1 MNLIKLTDS
10 KGQTQNSTQWG
21 EGQTHSLPSTPDPQ
35 LCSRDVLHA
44 YRSLNLALLLNPIH
58 ANISDPQ
65 IWEAIGTPMV
75 EDWDKV
81 GCFSLTTTKRLPLPE
96 WYTDL
101 EKRRQVQIRFAI
113 LCAEEVLPIFESKFP
128 EDRRPREAIEAA
140 KACLKDPTDA
150 DANVAYAAA
159 YAASRA
165 AANVAYAAAYADAN
179 VAYAAAYAA
188 NVAYVAYAAAYAA
201 SRAANVAYAAAYAAN
216 VAYVAADAAS
226 RAAAYAASRAAAY
239 AASRAAAPHINFNE
253 LANKA
258 VEDYLK

>member
-165 AANVAYAAAYADAN
+165 AANVAYAAAY
-179 VAYAAAYAA
+179 V
-188 NVAYVAYAAAYAA
+188 A
-201 SRAANVAYAAAYAAN
+201 SRAANVAYA
-216 VAYVAADAAS
+216 AADAAS
-226 RAAAYAASRAAAY
+226 RAAAYAASRAADAAAY
-239 AASRAAAPHINFNE
+239 AAAAPHINFNE

>member
-165 AANVAYAAAYADAN
+165 AANVAYAAAYA
-179 VAYAAAYAA
+179 
-188 NVAYVAYAAAYAA
+188 A

-216 VAYVAADAAS
+216 VAYVAADAAYAASRAANVAYAASRAAS
-226 RAAAYAASRAAAY
+226 RAAAYAASRAADAAAY
-239 AASRAAAPHINFNE
+239 AAAAPHINFNE

>member
-165 AANVAYAAAYADAN
+165 AANVAYAAAYA
-179 VAYAAAYAA
+179 
-188 NVAYVAYAAAYAA
+188 A

-216 VAYVAADAAS
+216 VAYVAADAA
-226 RAAAYAASRAAAY
+226 YAASRAADAAY
-239 AASRAAAPHINFNE
+239 AAARAAGVKIDFNE
-253 LANKA
+253 LADKT
-258 VEDYLK
+258 VEDYLC

>member
-165 AANVAYAAAYADAN
+165 AANVAYAAAYAASRAAAN
-179 VAYAAAYAA
+179 VAYAAAY
-188 NVAYVAYAAAYAA
+188 VA
-201 SRAANVAYAAAYAAN
+201 SRAANVAYAAADAAN

-226 RAAAYAASRAAAY
+226 RAAAYAASRAADAAAY
-239 AASRAAAPHINFNE
+239 AAAAPHINFNE